1 MDNQLKQKFA
11 DVNFQIFSV
20 CDENSVDYLHSIY
33 KNKTKLREHLGF
45 MIDEN
50 NPSDLNST
58 TKIELFCLL
67 TEYIFEKCIAINKI
81 EICTIYLIFYETFKL
96 SLQLNSKI
104 QIFNF
109 FRDNLMKFSV
119 DRPPNQIGILS
130 KSTIEKVA
138 DFFIHNILKRFELM
152 KYMLTKNEEI
162 ELSDKEILEIKF
174 PHVLSLEM
182 ASEILPRNSKI
193 LRQYTENKKP
203 KTELEQK
210 IEQVLE
216 FEREIMDKKMEEIF
230 SLQDQNFNKKLE
242 ELLKKKK

>member
-11 DVNFQIFSV
+11 DNNFKIFSV
-20 CDENSVDYLHSIY
+20 CDENNVDYLRSIY
-33 KNKTKLREHLGF
+33 QNKTKLQEYLRF
-45 MIDEN
+45 MFDEN

-58 TKIELFCLL
+58 TKIDLFCLL
-67 TEYIFEKCIAINKI
+67 TEYIFEKCIGIAKI
-81 EICTIYLIFYETFKL
+81 EICALYLIFDETLKL
-96 SLQLNSKI
+96 SLLLNSKI

-109 FRDNLMKFSV
+109 FRDNLIKFSI

-130 KSTIEKVA
+130 KLTIEKIA
-138 DFFIHNILKRFELM
+138 DFFIDNFLKRFELM
-152 KYMLTKNEEI
+152 KYMLTTNEEI
-162 ELSDKEILEIKF
+162 ELSEKEILEVKF

-216 FEREIMDKKMEEIF
+216 FEREIMDKKMEAIF
-230 SLQDQNFNKKLE
+230 TVQDQNFNKKLE